1 MSTIHE
7 LFAPKFLE
15 DGQLTDASQRKM
27 AEVLGADSLRY
38 LPIDSVARSIDLDAS
53 WLCQACI
60 SGSYPTPAGERLYQ
74 IACGRSP
81 ENAVGRTY
89 ESVPAEVIS

>member
-1 MSTIHE
+1 
-7 LFAPKFLE
+7 
-15 DGQLTDASQRKM
+15 M

-60 SGSYPTPAGERLYQ
+60 SGSYPTPAGEQLYE

-81 ENAVGRTY
+81 EASMGRTY
-89 ESVPAEVIS
+89 EPPPAAVIS